1 MAAGVRCNHP
11 PLRRSQW
18 HVHAPERSRLNTAHV
33 APASTPACARP
44 ATRKQVVAQLKAII
58 DKRLKALRDG
68 DDDDD
73 EMDEIDDGEE
83 EQGEHQQPRN
93 RRSWR
98 DEGPREGE
106 GEEPDEETARRHEKC
121 LLELDAAVAD
131 GEGLKEE
138 IHRPPIYDA
147 AGPAVQQMDD
157 DRDRDPEG
165 AEEEDGI

>member
-83 EQGEHQQPRN
+83 EHPQRFMAPGGGDDGH
-93 RRSWR
+93 
-98 DEGPREGE
+98 GG
-106 GEEPDEETARRHEKC
+106 
-121 LLELDAAVAD
+121 DATDDAD
-131 GEGLKEE
+131 FTVRGRLRGGL
-138 IHRPPIYDA
+138 R
-147 AGPAVQQMDD
+147 
-157 DRDRDPEG
+157 
-165 AEEEDGI
+165 